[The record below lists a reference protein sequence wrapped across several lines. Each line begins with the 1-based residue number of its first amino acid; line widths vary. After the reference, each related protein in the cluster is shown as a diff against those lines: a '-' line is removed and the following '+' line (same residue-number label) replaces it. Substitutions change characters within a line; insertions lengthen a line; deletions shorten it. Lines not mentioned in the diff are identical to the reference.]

1 MSSLTVPSVA
11 FDSETSSYTAVEGES
26 ITINIVILDN
36 ITQPLTITV
45 RTEDISAVSTPGTSS
60 DYSAV
65 NQTITFQPGG
75 NTSLPVAIQTLQD
88 GHAELV
94 ESFRVV
100 ISQPLLGIEENV
112 TVYIMDSNGEKYK
125 KQLRLSVLFHGTF
138 ISCLSTCR
146 SAG

>member
-45 RTEDISAVSTPGTSS
+45 RTEDISAVSMSGTSS
-60 DYSAV
+60 DYIAV

-75 NTSLPVAIQTLQD
+75 NTSLPVTIQTLQD
-88 GHAELV
+88 DHAELV

-112 TVYIMDSNGEKYK
+112 TVYIMDSNGKKYK

-138 ISCLSTCR
+138 IYCLCTCR